1 VGQIIALAGDFYGL
15 SYKGAFYKPY
25 TPIQSIADKDI
36 KLSDLY
42 KPITKNEKK
51 RFMSAFNSLYKD
63 TLAKVE
69 VPKLIKIINKVE
81 SMIKRKKK
89 YDPTCDY
96 EYATGA
102 KICSFGIPSPSDD
115 FNGRYLKLAE
125 NNLDH
130 FGIHAIR
137 TYIIGHMLALECAK
151 ETEISRL
158 SSEKGQRQFSRCLAL
173 EGYAQHFLT
182 DIHSGGHIRT
192 PRVELMDSIQ
202 PYSATI
208 AGLLAKTMHDEDS
221 TFGVEVDNHSQ
232 DSWKA
237 YGDDYLLN
245 DQILPKEDKDQ
256 LSIIIRTS
264 QSLIDEVIDSLLYK
278 RSYIIEQYAG
288 LQLIPLLD
296 DIRISNAQM
305 IDKAT
310 NSPLFITDSSRSKV
324 LRRTNMGDRKDFSW
338 IENWTVVGTIGK
350 AVYCTH

>member
-1 VGQIIALAGDFYGL
+1 MVYGT
-15 SYKGAFYKPY
+15 F
-25 TPIQSIADKDI
+25 
-36 KLSDLY
+36 
-42 KPITKNEKK
+42 
-51 RFMSAFNSLYKD
+51 
-63 TLAKVE
+63 
-69 VPKLIKIINKVE
+69 
-81 SMIKRKKK
+81 
-89 YDPTCDY
+89 
-96 EYATGA
+96 A

-137 TYIIGHMLALECAK
+137 TYIIGHTLALECAK
-151 ETEISRL
+151 ETEIARL

-192 PRVELMDSIQ
+192 PRVELMDSIK

-221 TFGVEVDNHSQ
+221 TFGVEVDNHAQ

-245 DQILPKEDKDQ
+245 EQILPKEDKDQ
-256 LSIIIRTS
+256 LSIILRTS
-264 QSLIDEVIDSLLYK
+264 QASIDEVIDSLLYK
-278 RSYIIEQYAG
+278 RSYIIAQYAG

-305 IDKAT
+305 IDKAS
-310 NSPLFITDSSRSKV
+310 NNK
-324 LRRTNMGDRKDFSW
+324 
-338 IENWTVVGTIGK
+338 
-350 AVYCTH
+350 